1 MFDLRYHVVSLA
13 AVFLALVVGIVVG
26 VGISDRAFPRGTER
40 LVLEEEIED
49 LQREV
54 DSLRAQHA
62 DDVVVRK
69 AADAILRQTYP
80 QLVSDRLRG
89 RRVGVVYV
97 GPVDEKVD
105 GRVRRALGD
114 AGAPPV
120 LRLRALKVP
129 IDQEAIDRALAG
141 RPALAAFAGPENLS
155 ALGRRL
161 GEELVAGGAG
171 ETPLWDRLEDQLVEE
186 RSGGN
191 STEADAVVVA
201 RSAEPQQGPTARF
214 LRGLYSG
221 LASGDAPA
229 VAVEG
234 AQAPWSAVTVFH
246 DAGLST
252 VDAVDTLG
260 GQAALVLLLAG
271 GQPGDYGFK
280 DSATNGVLPPVDSV
294 PEPTTTRG

>member
-40 LVLEEEIED
+40 QVLEEEIED

-161 GEELVAGGAG
+161 GEELVPGARG
-171 ETPLWDRLEDQLVEE
+171 KR
-186 RSGGN
+186 RSGIG
-191 STEADAVVVA
+191 SRISSSRSGRAAIAQRRMRWSWRVRPSRSRGRRRGSCAGCTPGSRRATPRRSRSRA
-201 RSAEPQQGPTARF
+201 RRRRGRRHRLPRRRALDGRRRRHSRRTGRAGAPPGRWPAR
-214 LRGLYSG
+214 
-221 LASGDAPA
+221 
-229 VAVEG
+229 
-234 AQAPWSAVTVFH
+234 
-246 DAGLST
+246 
-252 VDAVDTLG
+252 
-260 GQAALVLLLAG
+260 
-271 GQPGDYGFK
+271 
-280 DSATNGVLPPVDSV
+280 
-294 PEPTTTRG
+294 